1 MPMVWNAGREP
12 HLPEPVPGA
21 ALMPARSGGGR
32 SASRGAR
39 ALAERSAGGVVV
51 RGEEVLVVVPRRRA
65 ANGTRVLALPKGHLD
80 GEETAPQAAQRE
92 VREEGGV
99 EADLLDTLGHVRY
112 QYRREG
118 RLVNKRV
125 DFFLFAYRSGSTR
138 DHDGEIEV
146 ARWIPLERAT
156 AELTYAGER
165 EVVVRAL
172 SKMTQ
177 DR

>member
-1 MPMVWNAGREP
+1 MARG
-12 HLPEPVPGA
+12 
-21 ALMPARSGGGR
+21 RSGAGSPSPR
-32 SASRGAR
+32 RRGA
-39 ALAERSAGGVVV
+39 LSERSAGGVVV
-51 RGEEVLVVVPRRRA
+51 RGEEVLVIVPRRRA
-65 ANGTRVLALPKGHLD
+65 ANGARVLGLPKGHLD

-99 EADLLDTLGHVRY
+99 EADLIEPLGHVRY

-125 DFFLFAYRSGSTR
+125 DFFLFSYRSGSTG

-146 ARWIPLERAT
+146 ARWIPLERAVT
-156 AELTYAGER
+156 ELTYAGER
-165 EVVVRAL
+165 EAVARAR
-172 SKMTQ
+172 SKIAQ